1 MSDPRIAEISQKQ
14 AVLETHF
21 KNQDSL
27 LKSLEN
33 STKELHESVRE
44 QQITIIGQSNTI
56 QVAVDKMTAAIDRQS
71 ESSKKIGDINT
82 RLLKAEE
89 HIKRSDEFWKP
100 IKSKFTMIIF
110 GFLMAGLLL
119 AAVTAYNK
127 ANL

>member
-27 LKSLEN
+27 LKSLES

-71 ESSKKIGDINT
+71 ETTKQIGDINT
-82 RLLKAEE
+82 RLLKTEE
-89 HIKRSDEFWKP
+89 HIKRSEEFWKP

-110 GFLMAGLLL
+110 GFLMAGVIL

-127 ANL
+127 AGL